1 MIRKE
6 QAQYLKMLQEQMQ
19 ASKVCTFFAGRCNY
33 DPATKN
39 VSADPR
45 RGKVEVKKA
54 MGDNTI
60 DFEWSERNSRNAS
73 LTRKIIPSFGEWKKC
88 DDCKDGRVY
97 ILQIPQADPLFFW
110 MQEVEETTDEEVA
123 KKINEALGVA
133 GTTEPAVQLDN
144 NELSAFAQAFQQSS
158 GSTNNAAPAPGQQ
171 QMNGFQMMQQQMM
184 QQMQEQLRNDPDL
197 QDVYP
202 AERCQDVLEIIAS
215 EPENLEALRSHLP
228 PNENGEPLSMEEILE
243 HIQSPEF
250 RAACNRLGA
259 VFRSGEA
266 APLYSEMGLNT
277 ANMRVGVLAFLEAI
291 NETFGPQEDDD

>member
-33 DPATKN
+33 DPASKK
-39 VSADPR
+39 VSADAR

-54 MGDNTI
+54 IGDNTI
-60 DFEWSERNSRNAS
+60 DFEWSERNSRHSS

-88 DDCKDGRVY
+88 KDCKDGRVY

-110 MQEVEETTDEEVA
+110 MQEVEETTDEEMA
-123 KKINEALGVA
+123 KKINEALGVES
-133 GTTEPAVQLDN
+133 EPQVNLDN
-144 NELSAFAQAFQQSS
+144 NQLNAFAAAFQNVNDGSS
-158 GSTNNAAPAPGQQ
+158 NNNPSAAAPNNQLGAA
-171 QMNGFQMMQQQMM
+171 QMMQQQMM
-184 QQMQEQLRNDPDL
+184 QQMQEQLRNDPDI
-197 QDVYP
+197 QDVFP
-202 AERCQDVLEIIAS
+202 SDRCQDILEIIAS

-228 PNENGEPLSMEEILE
+228 SREDGEPLSIQEILE

-250 RAACNRLGA
+250 RAACGRLGA

-266 APLYSEMGLNT
+266 QPLYSEMGLNT
-277 ANMRVGVLAFLEAI
+277 ANMRIGVQAFLEAI
-291 NETFGPQEDDD
+291 NETFGPQEEED